1 MKPRLCPCLTCRR
14 LLPLSAYRVT
24 PRRRCGERI
33 TERHD
38 SCVACENAAATRLS
52 AIRVQARRAYRRA
65 RYRVAC
71 DVGVNAGN
79 KRCEASD

>member
-14 LLPLSAYRVT
+14 LLPLSAYRIAS
-24 PRRRCGERI
+24 RRRDGDLV
-33 TERHD
+33 TERND
-38 SCVACENAAATRLS
+38 SCAECEDAAATRLS

-71 DVGVNAGN
+71 GVEVNA
-79 KRCEASD
+79 KITDPL

>member
-1 MKPRLCPCLTCRR
+1 MKPRLSICMTCRR
-14 LLPLSAYRVT
+14 LLPLSAYRIAS
-24 PRRRCGERI
+24 RRRGGDLV

-71 DVGVNAGN
+71 GVGVNA
-79 KRCEASD
+79 